1 MKEKLI
7 HRVSRI
13 ISGSVHS
20 LIDSI
25 ESVASDSVLS
35 EAIREIESAIDEVKA
50 ELGQVMAKNHLAN
63 TKLMEENKK
72 HEDLSGKIEL
82 AVKERRDD
90 LAETAIARQ
99 IDIEAQIPILEAT
112 IKDCMDQ
119 EKELEGYINALYGK
133 KREMKEE
140 LLQFRNIMKEKEKIG
155 ETTQYRTD
163 QNDVESKV
171 RKAESAF
178 DRVIEK
184 STGIP
189 GKNVV
194 SDKKTASQLA
204 ELEELGRKNK
214 IQERLSAIKGA
225 VKSK

>member
-163 QNDVESKV
+163 PNDVESKV
-171 RKAESAF
+171 RKAELAF

-184 STGIP
+184 NTGIP
-189 GKNVV
+189 GKNVI